1 MKMETSS
8 AALEARSKPMAD
20 MDKTDELI
28 QEECDK
34 LALFLI
40 YKNRMHSASVLEPLQ
55 VFSRAS
61 TAERIH
67 VRMDDAITCIMQGD
81 GSGENDSML
90 NLAGLI
96 ILDRVQE
103 RQQADKKSGTSTAQ
117 AETTEENT
125 GVPKTRSEYSDKA
138 EQVVRDSEPARVEKP
153 LEPEPAEAEAEPP
166 TPPVARTAK
175 KVHAEPTRKKLATD
189 ADLNQALATVMKRTG
204 LSNTTWKQMSR
215 IKRWEL
221 VEAAAEAGLTE
232 VYVSLQLGIARP
244 GIGVWKNCEKKKEVT
259 LKNWRSKYKHPVGE
273 QSHGQEGT

>member
-1 MKMETSS
+1 
-8 AALEARSKPMAD
+8 MAD